1 METIEHHREKQI
13 NALENRIEKEF
24 LDTDKKSITS
34 LFSKDFLN
42 ENATLELKKKS
53 QKWKINSINI
63 ICKACNKK
71 KDKIYD
77 F

>member
-42 ENATLELKKKS
+42 ENATLELKKKVRNG
-53 QKWKINSINI
+53 K
-63 ICKACNKK
+63 
-71 KDKIYD
+71 
-77 F
+77 